1 MITRPTLPLL
11 LLLLVLPV
19 VVILAYQPPP
29 HQPPHHSPPSHSQ
42 YDSRSSSRRDLS
54 TATTTRPQQKQSSRR
69 DLLST
74 ATTTLVGASA
84 LLFLGSSRPSP
95 AHAAD
100 AREAIAKAVSKIPG
114 YGAPDTL
121 YPSFFAGEWQVTR
134 EVVGLTIP
142 PEEADKVDPQD
153 LAQAKA
159 QQGEKLTY
167 TVRFLPYDEVE
178 GGDAAAAAA
187 EGQEKKGGG
196 MVIADRGFNE
206 ENLWK
211 ARLALA
217 GKSELYQEGVSS
229 RWERSNPNVLT
240 VSFPDGVVREIKV
253 TKRSFE
259 SPGEDA
265 FGSSEYCRVAD
276 AAADTGVASIPRLSA
291 LRTLRRWKKVEGG
304 IEGLELVKYYPTVS
318 FSADPPAVMTLKA
331 RLKMERVK

>member
-1 MITRPTLPLL
+1 MITRPQPLL
-11 LLLLVLPV
+11 VPVLVLLLVLPFV
-19 VVILAYQPPP
+19 VLAYQPPS
-29 HQPPHHSPPSHSQ
+29 HQPPRH
-42 YDSRSSSRRDLS
+42 DSSS
-54 TATTTRPQQKQSSRR
+54 SSRR

-74 ATTTLVGASA
+74 TTTTLATASS
-84 LLFLGSSRPSP
+84 LFFLGSSHSSP
-95 AHAAD
+95 AYAAD

-121 YPSFFAGEWQVTR
+121 YPSFFAGEWEVTR
-134 EVVGLTIP
+134 EVVGLTTP

-159 QQGEKLTY
+159 QQGETLTF
-167 TVRFLPYDEVE
+167 TIRFLPYNEEE
-178 GGDAAAAAA
+178 GKGEDAGAAGAA
-187 EGQEKKGGG
+187 EEEEKGGG

-229 RWERSNPNVLT
+229 RWERRNPNVLI
-240 VSFPDGVVREIKV
+240 VSFPDGVVKEIKV

-276 AAADTGVASIPRLSA
+276 AAADTGVASIPRVSA
-291 LRTLRRWKKVEGG
+291 LRVLRRWKKVEGREG
-304 IEGLELVKYYPTVS
+304 GAIEGLELVKYYPTVS
-318 FSADPPAVMTLKA
+318 FSADPPAVMTLKT

>member
-1 MITRPTLPLL
+1 
-11 LLLLVLPV
+11 
-19 VVILAYQPPP
+19 
-29 HQPPHHSPPSHSQ
+29 
-42 YDSRSSSRRDLS
+42 
-54 TATTTRPQQKQSSRR
+54 
-69 DLLST
+69 
-74 ATTTLVGASA
+74 
-84 LLFLGSSRPSP
+84 
-95 AHAAD
+95 
-100 AREAIAKAVSKIPG
+100 VSKIPG

-121 YPSFFAGEWQVTR
+121 YPSFFAGEWEVTR

-159 QQGEKLTY
+159 QQGEKLTF
-167 TVRFLPYDEVE
+167 TIRFLPYNEEE
-178 GGDAAAAAA
+178 GKGEDAGAAGAA
-187 EGQEKKGGG
+187 EEEEEKGGG
-196 MVIADRGFNE
+196 MVLADRGFNE

-229 RWERSNPNVLT
+229 RWERRNPNVLT
-240 VSFPDGVVREIKV
+240 VSFPDGVVKEIKV

-291 LRTLRRWKKVEGG
+291 LRVLRRWKRVEGREG
-304 IEGLELVKYYPTVS
+304 GTIEGLELVKYYPTVS